1 MKKGLKVLV
10 VLLCAVMLVAASVM
24 GTLAYLTSQDSV
36 ENTFTIGNVTI
47 ALDEYEV
54 DPETGLKK
62 NPLIVVQPDAN
73 ENKGMQNIK
82 LVPGRIIEKHPFVTV
97 KGNSESCWLFVKVE
111 NGLVNYEASGDDTVA
126 KQLEKY
132 GWVPLAGV
140 ADVYYYKNI
149 VPASAEDQKF
159 DVFTSVKIADNAESV
174 AGWAEIA
181 TKGNIVVTAYAIQS
195 EGFDL
200 KDTDAENA
208 ADAWVALNP

>member
-36 ENTFTIGNVTI
+36 KNTFTVGNVTI
-47 ALDEYEV
+47 ALDEYV
-54 DPETGLKK
+54 VNPETGKK
-62 NPLIVVQPDAN
+62 TGN
-73 ENKGMQNIK
+73 ELVAADTNGNKGMQNLK
-82 LVPGRIIEKHPFVTV
+82 LVPGREVEKHPFVTV

-111 NGLVNYEASGDDTVA
+111 NGLVDYEASGNTTVA
-126 KQLEKY
+126 EQLNAK

-140 ADVYYYKNI
+140 ANVYYYKDI
-149 VPASAEDQKF
+149 VPASEDNQTF

-200 KDTDAENA
+200 KANDADNA